1 MVYKA
6 ICYICRFSLS
16 FDHCA
21 LFLLKKQS
29 GMNYMKQRLDFV
41 ILAINYNFLVLYFL
55 NIFDWSLRS
64 ELNKMYQIDTLQI
77 LSIYHAFE
85 RYH

>member
-29 GMNYMKQRLDFV
+29 GMNYMKQR
-41 ILAINYNFLVLYFL
+41 
-55 NIFDWSLRS
+55 
-64 ELNKMYQIDTLQI
+64 
-77 LSIYHAFE
+77 
-85 RYH
+85 